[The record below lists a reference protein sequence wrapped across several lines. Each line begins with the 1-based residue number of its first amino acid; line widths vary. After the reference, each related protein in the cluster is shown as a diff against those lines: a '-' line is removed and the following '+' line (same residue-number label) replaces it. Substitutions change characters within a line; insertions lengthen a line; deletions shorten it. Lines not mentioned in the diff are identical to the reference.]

1 MSLKVLFVAEKNDT
15 AKEISRI
22 MSNNK
27 YTRREGLSKLN
38 KIYGFSCK
46 MLNND
51 ADITMASVSGHI
63 MTIDFSLEFKS
74 WEKHPP
80 VSLFTAPIEDYCPE
94 DSKPIV
100 NTIVREAKEN
110 EMLVL
115 WTDCDREGEYIASEI
130 RHICLIA
137 NPSIKIYRA
146 RFSEI
151 TYASIHTAINQ
162 MEMIN
167 ERLVAAVDCRKE
179 LDLRIGAAFT
189 RFLSLRLQK
198 VFPYHFPTN
207 HVVSYGP
214 CQFPTLGFVV
224 DRCKQVEHFVPK
236 KFYKLR
242 TVVERGD
249 TQVNFFW
256 SRGGI
261 QDRTETEQS
270 QRGCNQQSVAI
281 VYRVVSKSKSEPR
294 PLPLNTVEL
303 EKKASRKLD
312 MSAKQVMM
320 IAEKLYTQGLIS
332 YPRTE
337 TNFFP
342 PSFNLVPLVEEQ
354 TRAEQWGDTARH
366 ILRDSPT
373 PSEGQKS
380 DQAHPPIY
388 PIKHTS
394 SLQGNE
400 RKVYEFIAR
409 HFLACCHK
417 DAQTS
422 ETTVEILVNKE
433 SFSASGLI
441 ITARNYLDVYPYDEW
456 CDRRIPHFT
465 QGERI
470 QIEGCIEMIECETT
484 PPSYLT
490 EADLIQLMDEHGI
503 GTDATHSDHIER
515 IKMRGYVDVQLDGTL
530 LPSKLGRGLVEGYT
544 KIGHNLANSDLRA
557 ELERDLTDICVG
569 KKEKNEVINFMVH
582 RYKQVFTEIS
592 SHAILIDESLSNY
605 FGPPKQL
612 HIEYPHERDG
622 IPNTPPRDIYSP
634 LLPYDIHYFNQEFPE
649 VEDYTKLLPHLPF
662 EDSYNPFRNLLTG
675 KRFTCEPSSPN
686 KILRKDAIIECH
698 CGEPAAFLTVMKGPD
713 TGKKFFN
720 CNSSSC
726 GYFIWETD
734 IDASIYLYL
743 EPSSQLFDELVS
755 KVGHDLLCHCGDR
768 ARLITERKEAPDKG
782 RRFYECPKLYGQ
794 ECNFFQWID
803 ADQSDANT
811 LTSILDDLKSNMS
824 LRDSAHG
831 VICYCGD
838 SAKFLT
844 VKKDSKNKGRNFYTC
859 PKPTN
864 QECGFFEW
872 ADELSQHNISSS
884 SFSDSCQC
892 HCGITAKSFTVKKDS
907 PNKGRKFYTCPK
919 PKVKECGF
927 FQWADGDINFST
939 NVSSSHTANNEGI
952 ICQCELSAKVLTVTK
967 ESPNKGRTFYKC
979 PKPRGQECEFFQWD
993 DEDQINAA
1001 TNNISFSYDG
1011 NSQGILCLCGRSAT
1025 LFTVKKDSVNKG
1037 RQFYTCPKPKIQ
1049 RCDYFQW
1056 ADEDVTIAEHMSFDD
1071 NSQIVC
1077 QCGNSVKLFT
1087 VKKDS
1092 PNKGRQFY
1100 KCQKSKGHTCDF
1112 FKWADE

>member
-612 HIEYPHERDG
+612 RIEYPHERDHYYWDSIKTQPKHLPHKCSYTTPSKQKSSSTRIRHSRMNQHPYIQSTQIPMTAVENDNNLELCYCG
-622 IPNTPPRDIYSP
+622 IPSI
-634 LLPYDIHYFNQEFPE
+634 
-649 VEDYTKLLPHLPF
+649 
-662 EDSYNPFRNLLTG
+662 LLTVRKAG
-675 KRFTCEPSSPN
+675 PN
-686 KILRKDAIIECH
+686 
-698 CGEPAAFLTVMKGPD
+698 
-713 TGKKFFN
+713 TGKKFYT
-720 CNSSSC
+720 CNTSSC
-726 GYFIWETD
+726 EYFVWDKTFEVQEGGYFMEKIPT
-734 IDASIYLYL
+734 SF
-743 EPSSQLFDELVS
+743 SSRRDLV
-755 KVGHDLLCHCGDR
+755 LCHCNYPAKLRTVDKDN
-768 ARLITERKEAPDKG
+768 LNKG
-782 RRFYECPKLYGQ
+782 RQFYNCTKQKGNACE
-794 ECNFFQWID
+794 FFQWEDDGPTLSIQYFKNNKSISDNPKGIKCKCGRLAKLRTVSKDGFNKGKDFYSCPKPIGGDCRFFKWAHEEQIMISNNLITSQID
-803 ADQSDANT
+803 TAK
-811 LTSILDDLKSNMS
+811 LLL
-824 LRDSAHG
+824 
-831 VICYCGD
+831 CECGQ
-838 SAKFLT
+838 L
-844 VKKDSKNKGRNFYTC
+844 SKLMTCKEGSNKGRKYYGC
-859 PKPTN
+859 PKKN
-864 QECGFFEW
+864 GRWCGFFEW
-872 ADELSQHNISSS
+872 A
-884 SFSDSCQC
+884 
-892 HCGITAKSFTVKKDS
+892 
-907 PNKGRKFYTCPK
+907 
-919 PKVKECGF
+919 
-927 FQWADGDINFST
+927 
-939 NVSSSHTANNEGI
+939 
-952 ICQCELSAKVLTVTK
+952 
-967 ESPNKGRTFYKC
+967 
-979 PKPRGQECEFFQWD
+979 
-993 DEDQINAA
+993 
-1001 TNNISFSYDG
+1001 
-1011 NSQGILCLCGRSAT
+1011 
-1025 LFTVKKDSVNKG
+1025 
-1037 RQFYTCPKPKIQ
+1037 
-1049 RCDYFQW
+1049 
-1056 ADEDVTIAEHMSFDD
+1056 
-1071 NSQIVC
+1071 
-1077 QCGNSVKLFT
+1077 
-1087 VKKDS
+1087 
-1092 PNKGRQFY
+1092 
-1100 KCQKSKGHTCDF
+1100 
-1112 FKWADE
+1112 